1 MTVKNEELRKYSNK
15 DLFEAAKNPSLYGWD
30 AFDARAILLE
40 RGYRI
45 GTIMHTNTWTEIGLI
60 KI

>member
-1 MTVKNEELRKYSNK
+1 MNEELRKYSNK
-15 DLFEAAKNPSLYGWD
+15 DLFEAAKDPSLYGWD
-30 AFDARAILLE
+30 AFDARTVLLE

-45 GTIMHTNTWTEIGLI
+45 GAVTHTTTWTEIGLI